1 MLILQILFQ
10 KCREV
15 DMAGRNLGLNERV
28 EDSREP
34 RSIIPPIYL
43 FQTEQAQRFVVIVW
57 KERVSFI

>member
-34 RSIIPPIYL
+34 RSIIPPIQFEL
-43 FQTEQAQRFVVIVW
+43 VDIKNHFDQSLEKIQ
-57 KERVSFI
+57 

>member
-28 EDSREP
+28 EDSRES
-34 RSIIPPIYL
+34 RSIIPPIQFEL
-43 FQTEQAQRFVVIVW
+43 VDIKNHFDQSLEKIQ
-57 KERVSFI
+57 

>member
-34 RSIIPPIYL
+34 RSIIPPMSSITTAVAADYRL
-43 FQTEQAQRFVVIVW
+43 
-57 KERVSFI
+57 

>member
-15 DMAGRNLGLNERV
+15 DMAWRNLGLNERV

-34 RSIIPPIYL
+34 RSIIPPIQLIGRY
-43 FQTEQAQRFVVIVW
+43 
-57 KERVSFI
+57 KKSF

>member
-34 RSIIPPIYL
+34 RSIILPIQFEL
-43 FQTEQAQRFVVIVW
+43 VDIKNHFDQSLEKIQ
-57 KERVSFI
+57 